1 MFPEHRTMI
10 LLTVLYALIAAPVT
24 VHPEGKPT
32 ELSQQGEPAERHLA
46 NIRQLTVGR
55 QNAEAYF
62 SFDGTKLI
70 FQSTNNWITGSSG
83 AAQPA
88 TGPGLGCYQMYVM
101 DLDGANVRLVS
112 TGMGATTCGY
122 FFPGD
127 RRVLYASTH
136 LSGPNCPP
144 KPQREGPYRW
154 ALDDYDVFSVRLDG
168 LQLQRLTATPGYDA
182 EATVSPDGKTI
193 VFTSVRDGDLDLYAM
208 NLDGTHVRR
217 LTQEVGYDGGAF
229 FSPDSRRI
237 VYRASHPRDPA
248 EVETYQALLAQKLV
262 EPGQLEIVVMHADG
276 TGKRQVT
283 ANGASNFAPFFHAD
297 GRRIIFSS
305 NVHDAVGSPPPSTSS
320 HPLPPTFHLY
330 LINDDGTGLERVTFS
345 GRFNSFPMFSPDGKT
360 LVWVSDRNAT
370 TRGEF
375 NVFLAEWV
383 P

>member
-1 MFPEHRTMI
+1 MI
-10 LLTVLYALIAAPVT
+10 RALIGGSVVLFAVLCGLLLDQLPVT
-24 VHPEGKPT
+24 RHPS
-32 ELSQQGEPAERHLA
+32 LAAEPVERHLA
-46 NIRQLTVGR
+46 NIRQLTFGR

-70 FQSTNNWITGSSG
+70 FQSTNTWIIGSAG
-83 AAQPA
+83 GAQPA
-88 TGPGLGCYQMYVM
+88 SGPGLGCYQMYVM
-101 DLDGANVRLVS
+101 DRDGANVRLVS
-112 TGMGATTCGY
+112 TGGGATTCGY

-136 LSGPNCPP
+136 LNGAECPP
-144 KPQREGPYRW
+144 KPLREGRYRW
-154 ALDDYDVFSVRLDG
+154 ALDDYDIFSVRLDG
-168 LQLQRLTATPGYDA
+168 QQLQRLTATPGYDA
-182 EATVSPDGKTI
+182 EATISPDGKTI

-229 FSPDSRRI
+229 FSPDNRRI
-237 VYRASHPRDPA
+237 VYRASHPRDT
-248 EVETYQALLAQKLV
+248 ESVQQYQALLVQKLV
-262 EPGQLEIVVMHADG
+262 EPGQLEIHVMNADG

-283 ANGASNFAPFFHAD
+283 ANGASNFSPFFHAD

-305 NVHDAVGSPPPSTSS
+305 NVHEVGGA
-320 HPLPPTFHLY
+320 PPTFHLY
-330 LINDDGTGLERVTFS
+330 LINDDGTGLERLTFS

-370 TRGEF
+370 ARGEF
-375 NVFLAEWV
+375 NIFLADWI